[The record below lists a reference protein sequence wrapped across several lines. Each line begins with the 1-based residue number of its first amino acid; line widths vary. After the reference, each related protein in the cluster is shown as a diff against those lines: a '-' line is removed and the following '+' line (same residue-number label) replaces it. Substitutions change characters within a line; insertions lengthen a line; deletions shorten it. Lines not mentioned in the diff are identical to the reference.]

1 MVKPT
6 WDQGL
11 FYKLKM
17 IEIDMGKKARQSIIR
32 KWSMIL
38 RVNVVLNI
46 GLLLTV
52 ANLFSTTCQFALV
65 IFRVKVSCI
74 KSIHGIKL
82 WVLILWVLVVCQL
95 SRDIISYEDS

>member
-1 MVKPT
+1 MVEPT

-11 FYKLKM
+11 FYKLEM
-17 IEIDMGKKARQSIIR
+17 IEIDMGKKARKSTIR

-52 ANLFSTTCQFALV
+52 ANLFSTTCQCALV
-65 IFRVKVSCI
+65 I
-74 KSIHGIKL
+74 
-82 WVLILWVLVVCQL
+82 
-95 SRDIISYEDS
+95 